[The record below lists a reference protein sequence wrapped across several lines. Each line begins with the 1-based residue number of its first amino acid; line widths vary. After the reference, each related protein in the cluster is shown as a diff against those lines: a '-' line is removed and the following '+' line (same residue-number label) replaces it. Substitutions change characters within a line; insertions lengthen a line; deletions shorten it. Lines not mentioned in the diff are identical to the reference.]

1 MYADFFGIQSWTTD
15 LVEIFNDVENAD
27 DMIRHD
33 TTIVALTLDGE
44 LPRSSFSRCARAI
57 ADRSAIHEG
66 SRLLSL
72 TIEGGGGSENAAKD
86 VNWEEDTAW
95 LVQRGFIKGLDISSA

>member
-1 MYADFFGIQSWTTD
+1 MRTLVYRDKFFFEIWTTD

-33 TTIVALTLDGE
+33 TTIVALKLDGE

-72 TIEGGGGSENAAKD
+72 TIEGGGAAKD

-95 LVQRGFIKGLDISSA
+95 LIQRGFIKGLDISSA